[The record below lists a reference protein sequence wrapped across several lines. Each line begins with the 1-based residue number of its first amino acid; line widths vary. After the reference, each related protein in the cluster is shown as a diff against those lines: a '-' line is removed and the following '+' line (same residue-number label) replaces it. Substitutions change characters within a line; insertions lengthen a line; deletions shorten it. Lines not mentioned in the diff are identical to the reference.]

1 VNDAQTLTV
10 EVIGIEQITPLIKH
24 FKFAPVGGGNLPAFS
39 GGSHII
45 VVMQGADRV
54 HRNPYSL
61 LSPPHQLETY
71 EIGVRRMEESRGG
84 SHHMHDA
91 VGVGSRLE
99 IAHPVNLFGLD
110 KIARKHLLIA
120 GGIGITPFLAQLEDL
135 HGAPVPYELHYSVRS
150 PEHAAFLNRLREREG
165 DKVRM
170 YYDSESHAVDFDG
183 LLSNQPLGTHVY
195 VCGPAGLINR
205 VVTTAK
211 SCGWPDSH
219 IHWEQFSAPPVGE
232 AFDVFLARTKRTV
245 HVPPDES
252 LLESIEAAGVEV
264 PYLCRGGVC
273 GFCQTRVLE
282 LEGELVHNDH
292 FLSDVDKARGKSI
305 MPCVS
310 RARCKHLVLDL

>member
-1 VNDAQTLTV
+1 VNDAQTLAV
-10 EVIGIEQITPLIKH
+10 EVTAIEQVTPLIKH
-24 FKFAPVGGGNLPAFS
+24 FTLTSPDGDALPAFS

-45 VVMQGADRV
+45 VVMHGALRM

-61 LSPPHQLETY
+61 LSSPRQLGAY

-84 SHHMHDA
+84 SHFMHDK
-91 VGVGSRLE
+91 VQVGSALE

-110 KIARKHLLIA
+110 KIARKHVLIA

-135 HGAPVPYELHYSVRS
+135 HGALVPYELHYSVRS
-150 PEHAAFLNRLREREG
+150 PEHAAFLDRLRAREG

-170 YYDSESHAVDFDG
+170 YYDSESQAIDFEG

-211 SCGWPDSH
+211 SRGWPDSH
-219 IHWEQFSAPPVGE
+219 IHWEQFSAPPVGD
-232 AFDVFLARTKRTV
+232 AFDVFLARAKLTV
-245 HVPPDES
+245 HVPPDQS

-282 LEGELVHNDH
+282 LDGELLHNDH
-292 FLSDVDKARGKSI
+292 FLSDADRAKGKSI

-310 RARCKHLVLDL
+310 RARCKNLVLDL

>member
-1 VNDAQTLTV
+1 VSHAQTLSV
-10 EVIGIEQITPLIKH
+10 EVVGIEQVTPLIKH
-24 FKFAPVGGGNLPAFS
+24 FKLAPVSGDRLPVFS

-45 VVMQGADRV
+45 VVMQGAERV

-61 LSPPHQLETY
+61 LSSPRELGTY

-84 SHHMHDA
+84 SHFMHDS
-91 VGVGSRLE
+91 VSIGTRLE

-110 KIARKHLLIA
+110 KIARKHVLIA

-135 HGAPVPYELHYSVRS
+135 HGGPVPYELHYSVRS
-150 PEHAAFLNRLREREG
+150 PEHAAFLQRLQRRAG
-165 DKVRM
+165 GRLHV
-170 YYDSESHAVDFDG
+170 YYDSEGQVMPCET
-183 LLSNQPLGTHVY
+183 LLAGQPLGTHVY
-195 VCGPAGLINR
+195 VCGPAGMINH
-205 VVTTAK
+205 VIATAR

-219 IHWEQFSAPPVGE
+219 IHWEQFSAPPVGD
-232 AFDVFLARTKRTV
+232 AFEVFLARAKITV
-245 HVPPDES
+245 RVPPDQS

-282 LEGELVHNDH
+282 LDGDLVHNDH
-292 FLSDVDKARGKSI
+292 FLSAGEKAGGRQI

-310 RARCKHLVLDL
+310 RAHGKRLVLDL